1 MLFFQKPLLV
11 FVQFFCLLTNHPLQG
26 QPVSPIPLSLPK
38 IEFIGVKDGLPMRM
52 VEQLV
57 QDRQGFIWIAT
68 STGVFRY
75 DGYEFLPLRK
85 LAKNGKILPALPTMI
100 YLQPDGALLLMVGKS
115 RFFLYDPVQ
124 NIATVHPV
132 HSEGSKEFSIHSG
145 AMVMESGGSFLFEM
159 EEEKKRFL
167 LRYDHKKG
175 LQKLDS
181 TAFSIEEIHT
191 LCKDNAGNI
200 FWGTP
205 EAGIRRYAPD
215 GQLVD
220 SLQIPDIGR
229 AGSAPAFAFFTF
241 MNTKDQLIVSVFN
254 KKEMFVW
261 DWQTDKILSAGYQIY
276 YLEGF
281 NGKSGNTWLMDAN
294 RLIQLDGQGR
304 LHELKPLL
312 KANAD
317 FSIFSDV
324 MEDAQGQVW
333 VGTDNG
339 ILRFSSNKKPFDQY
353 LNNPQPTWGKTTRGF
368 CEDENGT
375 VYFRCE
381 NCGNEAANA
390 IYRINE
396 TTGQAG
402 PAPFSYLPNG
412 PAHLFGWT
420 KAILQKPGE
429 NIAWTVGSLGL
440 VRMDLDSRSVSLHP
454 SVNASLVNNSSGSIG
469 AGMTRKGEILAGGF
483 LRQLFAFDPKT
494 EKLQFLL
501 PNLSADEGNYR
512 IKTIMEA
519 SDGTIW
525 VGTARGLVQVD
536 AVQRKILRKFDPEN
550 CAAIITA
557 DILTIL
563 EDDDGSI
570 WVGIFGGGLVHIFPK
585 TGEAIQFSTADGLC
599 NNDVTAILPYQKD
612 YLWVSTYNG
621 LSCFHKKDKSFVNYY
636 EEDGLTHNEFNISSA
651 FTDSK
656 GRYYFG
662 GMNGVNAFYPS
673 EILKPQTPLLPL
685 LLTGFTFYD
694 EKRDTL
700 VEQMGG
706 LQALAEV
713 TLSSHISWFQ
723 FNYALPEFANPR
735 LNQFKTW
742 LENFDKD
749 WVYQGNSPFIRYNRL
764 PAGDYI
770 LHIQAADS
778 KGYWSD
784 DELAIRITVQQVFY
798 KTWWFILLCCLAIGA
813 GGFALLRY
821 RYQQRLA
828 LEQMR
833 TRIASDLHDEVGS
846 SLSHLNFLVG
856 AFDMENSPETTA
868 KAIEKSKELMRKTA
882 SNIRDVVWAIDA
894 RRDKTGDLLDRM
906 EDFAFDMFSVKNIAC
921 RFQTDGVNREA
932 VLNPFVRQNIFLVFK
947 EAVNNIAKHSN
958 ATEVSISLSQTGNSL
973 ELTVADN
980 GTNTSPDK
988 PSTGL
993 GLENMQMRAKRIG
1006 GSVAIENSG
1015 TGWTVR
1021 LRVA

>member
-1 MLFFQKPLLV
+1 MKILRKIFACSLFLLALQWAVAQPPSPQLGPLKVEYL
-11 FVQFFCLLTNHPLQG
+11 
-26 QPVSPIPLSLPK
+26 
-38 IEFIGVKDGLPMRM
+38 GVEDGLPQRT
-52 VEQLV
+52 VQQLL
-57 QDRQGFIWIAT
+57 QDQQGFVWIAT
-68 STGVFRY
+68 NGGIYRY
-75 DGYEFLPLRK
+75 DGYQFLPIRK
-85 LAKNGKILPALPTMI
+85 LAKNGRLLPALPAVM
-100 YLQPDGALLLMVGKS
+100 YLQKDGTLLFLVGKS
-115 RFFLYDPVQ
+115 QFFLYDPAQ
-124 NIATVHPV
+124 NTVGLHP
-132 HSEGSKEFSIHSG
+132 IH
-145 AMVMESGGSFLFEM
+145 AESGRQLLPMYYHDIVIEDKGSFLFEI
-159 EEEKKRFL
+159 EENQQRYL
-167 LRYDHKKG
+167 LRYRWGKG

-181 TAFSIEEIHT
+181 VDHRIQEVHT
-191 LCKDNAGNI
+191 LCKDQSGHV

-205 EAGIRRYAPD
+205 EGGIRRYGPD
-215 GQLVD
+215 GNLAEVLKIAD
-220 SLQIPDIGR
+220 AAGLGR
-229 AGSAPAFAFFTF
+229 EPSFAFYASI
-241 MNTKDQLIVSVFN
+241 NSKN
-254 KKEMFVW
+254 KVLVAVASTSKMMHW
-261 DWQTDKILSAGYQIY
+261 DWQNAKQIPIEISRLPMTY
-276 YLEGF
+276 TKGQNGNDWLINPTNLFMEDSENMLYDQAPYLKGV
-281 NGKSGNTWLMDAN
+281 S
-294 RLIQLDGQGR
+294 
-304 LHELKPLL
+304 
-312 KANAD
+312 D
-317 FSIFSDV
+317 FTIFTDV

-333 VGTDNG
+333 VATDNG
-339 ILRFSSNKKPFDQY
+339 ILRFSNSKKPFAHY
-353 LNNPQPTWGKTTRGF
+353 LNNPHPAWGKTTRGF
-368 CEDENGT
+368 FEDEAGT

-381 NCGNEAANA
+381 NCGNEADKT

-396 TTGQAG
+396 ASGQAELV
-402 PAPFSYLPNG
+402 PFSY
-412 PAHLFGWT
+412 PATSPPQPFGWT
-420 KAILQKPGE
+420 KAMLQIPGQ
-429 NIAWTVGSLGL
+429 NTVWAVGSKGL
-440 VRMDLDSRSVSLHP
+440 LQMNIKERRVEMHP
-454 SVNASLVNNSSGSIG
+454 AIPSALVNNATGWIG
-469 AGMTRKGEILAGGF
+469 CGMTRKGEILAGGM
-483 LRQLFAFDPKT
+483 LDQLFVFDPTTGEIKPLLNQQQTT
-494 EKLQFLL
+494 EVRY
-501 PNLSADEGNYR
+501 NIS
-512 IKTIMEA
+512 TILEA
-519 SDGTIW
+519 KNGAIW
-525 VGTARGLVQVD
+525 VGTGQGLFHISREKGQ
-536 AVQRKILRKFDPEN
+536 ILRKYSAETSSAFSTSN
-550 CAAIITA
+550 
-557 DILTIL
+557 ILTLL
-563 EDDDGSI
+563 EDKDGSI
-570 WVGIFGGGLVHIFPK
+570 WAGTFGGGLVHIFPE
-585 TGEAIQFSTADGLC
+585 TGEAMSYTTADGLC
-599 NNDVTAILPYQKD
+599 NNDVTAMLPFQAD
-612 YLWVSTYNG
+612 YLWVSTFNG
-621 LSCFHKKDKSFVNYY
+621 LSLFNKKDKSFVNYY
-636 EEDGLTHNEFNISSA
+636 EEDGLTHNEFNVTSA
-651 FTDSK
+651 FVDSR

-685 LLTGFTFYD
+685 MLTGFSFYD
-694 EKRDTL
+694 EKKDAIS
-700 VEQMGG
+700 EQMGG

-713 TLSSHISWFQ
+713 TLNPHTSWFQ
-723 FNYALPEFANPR
+723 FNYALPQYANPR

-742 LENFDKD
+742 LENFEKD
-749 WVYQGNSPFIRYNRL
+749 WIYQGNSPFIRYNRL

-770 LHIQAADS
+770 LHIRAADS

-798 KTWWFILLCCLAIGA
+798 KTWWFILLCCLAVGA

-856 AFDMENSPETTA
+856 SFDMENSPETTA